1 MSSGIA
7 APVGGRFLR
16 TRALVHESPR
26 EHERTRLRRYL
37 RVTTLQALENIT
49 VSPADTEPA
58 ALIAIADEAA
68 TAARTLAS
76 KLAAMNGG
84 TAVAELQRE
93 VGGMLHDTVL
103 QALEYLACD
112 GYGAELDADTIRRV
126 AADAAVE
133 MRGNLLRL
141 GAPEPCELVS
151 SLEQVV
157 SSAQK
162 RGTVQVEMITELN
175 GSVYGAEAV
184 ALVGAVREALNNV
197 HKHAKASR
205 VIVRCET
212 SQAGARVVVSDD
224 GVGVDLAHATA
235 GIGVRHSIVERMAS
249 TGGHATVA
257 SEPGCGM
264 LVTLITG
271 TTEEVAA

>member
-7 APVGGRFLR
+7 APIGGRFLR

-49 VSPADTEPA
+49 DSPAGTESA

-68 TAARTLAS
+68 TGARTLAC
-76 KLAAMNGG
+76 KLASMKGG

-93 VGGMLHDTVL
+93 VGAMLHDTAL

-112 GYGAELDADTIRRV
+112 GYGADLDADTIRRV
-126 AADAAVE
+126 ATDAAVE
-133 MRGNLLRL
+133 MRGNLLSL
-141 GAPEPCELVS
+141 GAPEPCELLS

-162 RGTVQVEMITELN
+162 RGTVEVEMVTELH

-205 VIVRCET
+205 VVVRCET
-212 SQAGARVVVSDD
+212 SEAGARVVVSDD

-235 GIGVRHSIVERMAS
+235 GIGLRHSILERMAS
-249 TGGHATVA
+249 SGGQATVA
-257 SEPGCGM
+257 SKPGQGT
-264 LVTLITG
+264 LVTLVTG
-271 TTEEVAA
+271 TTQEVAA